1 MDYFAIYVIGAS
13 ILLLIYA
20 YYLMYDGRNTTN
32 FAIRIIISV
41 LLAFIIF
48 LCGLLNTD
56 NVWLVITLSLIS
68 MFTYIVL
75 VTSVIHEDDSEAYK
89 IFKAMIVYVI
99 ILVVA
104 IVLLEVYS
112 KIHNDD
118 IQSSTISV

>member
-56 NVWLVITLSLIS
+56 NIWLVITLSLIS

-75 VTSVIHEDDSEAYK
+75 VTSVIHEGDSDAYK

>member
-1 MDYFAIYVIGAS
+1 MDYFAVYVIGAS
-13 ILLLIYA
+13 MLMLIYA

-32 FAIRIIISV
+32 FSIRIIMSL

-56 NVWLVITLSLIS
+56 NIWLVLVLSLIS

-75 VTSVIHEDDSEAYK
+75 VTSVIHVDDSEVYK
-89 IFKAMIVYVI
+89 IFKAMVVYVI

-104 IVLLEVYS
+104 IVLLEA
-112 KIHNDD
+112 I
-118 IQSSTISV
+118 